1 MSNGRSN
8 SAMVA
13 SMLLLSMLVFF
24 SDIVHATTYTVG
36 DERGWTYNLTDWT
49 KGKHFKMG
57 DRVVFKYDPR
67 IHDVVSLTGYKKAYE
82 KCITPTATIIYNT
95 GNDEFLLS
103 GGVNYFI
110 SNIHGQCE
118 AGLKLAIKAE

>member
-8 SAMVA
+8 SAMLA
-13 SMLLLSMLVFF
+13 SMLLFLMLVFY
-24 SDIVHATTYTVG
+24 SEMVHAKTYSVG
-36 DERGWTYNLTDWT
+36 DESGWTYNLTDWIQ
-49 KGKHFKMG
+49 GKHFKIG

-67 IHDVVSLTGYKKAYE
+67 KHDVVAIIGNKYAYDE
-82 KCITPTATIIYNT
+82 CTTPPKTIVYDT

-110 SNIHGQCE
+110 SKIPGQCE
-118 AGLKLAIKAE
+118 AGLKFAIETE